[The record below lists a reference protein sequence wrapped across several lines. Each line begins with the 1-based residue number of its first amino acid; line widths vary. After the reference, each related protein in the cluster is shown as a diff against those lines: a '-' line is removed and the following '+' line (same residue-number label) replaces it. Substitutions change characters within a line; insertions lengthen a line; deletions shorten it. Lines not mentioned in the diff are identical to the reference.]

1 MGSAIEKL
9 RSKKISKKW
18 IIIGAVVL
26 LLIVFIVVRAV
37 AGGSKSSDSGYTFFE
52 AEYRDISVVVNAT
65 STVEPL
71 DSYSVIALVRGDVL
85 EAPFEEGDTI
95 EEGDLLYK
103 IDTSDAES
111 TVRQMEENV
120 ETARIGVEQA
130 EIALAGAKRSYQD
143 ALKASGD
150 LTITSNVA
158 GQITKLN
165 YKAGEMVT
173 AGTVVAEV
181 SDRSNMLL
189 ELPFNS
195 SDAANI
201 SAGQAATVTL
211 VSTGEVLTGK
221 VTKVSSVE
229 TIGLGGALV
238 RNVTISVSN
247 PGGISE
253 TMSAT
258 AAVGV
263 YACNN
268 SGTFSSKESA
278 SIVAKVSGDVEKI
291 YAEEGAW
298 VSAGSAILKIEGT
311 TLDSQVK
318 AAADGVK
325 NAELALENT
334 KNSYES
340 MKKNLEDAQE
350 MLEDY
355 SITSPISGTVIEK
368 NFKVGDT
375 IDATTSATVMA
386 VVYDMSAL
394 EVELQV
400 DELDISKIKV
410 GQEVEI
416 TVDALD
422 GAVFNGSVSR
432 VGINGIVAAGVTS
445 FPVTVMITDI
455 GELKPGMNVTAD
467 IQIENLEEVLTI
479 PLSAVSR
486 GNTVI
491 IKDEESK
498 GDEEDGIPKGYRR
511 VEVELGSNDD
521 NYVEVKSGLSAG
533 DVVAVDTSTSSIF
546 EMMQQTQQNAIN
558 NMA

>member
-1 MGSAIEKL
+1 M
-9 RSKKISKKW
+9 
-18 IIIGAVVL
+18 
-26 LLIVFIVVRAV
+26 
-37 AGGSKSSDSGYTFFE
+37 
-52 AEYRDISVVVNAT
+52 
-65 STVEPL
+65 
-71 DSYSVIALVRGDVL
+71 
-85 EAPFEEGDTI
+85 
-95 EEGDLLYK
+95 
-103 IDTSDAES
+103 
-111 TVRQMEENV
+111 
-120 ETARIGVEQA
+120 
-130 EIALAGAKRSYQD
+130 
-143 ALKASGD
+143 
-150 LTITSNVA
+150 
-158 GQITKLN
+158 
-165 YKAGEMVT
+165 
-173 AGTVVAEV
+173 
-181 SDRSNMLL
+181 
-189 ELPFNS
+189 
-195 SDAANI
+195 
-201 SAGQAATVTL
+201 
-211 VSTGEVLTGK
+211 
-221 VTKVSSVE
+221 
-229 TIGLGGALV
+229 
-238 RNVTISVSN
+238 
-247 PGGISE
+247 
-253 TMSAT
+253 
-258 AAVGV
+258 
-263 YACNN
+263 
-268 SGTFSSKESA
+268 
-278 SIVAKVSGDVEKI
+278 
-291 YAEEGAW
+291 
-298 VSAGSAILKIEGT
+298 
-311 TLDSQVK
+311 
-318 AAADGVK
+318 K

-432 VGINGIVAAGVTS
+432 VGIDGIVAAGVTS

-498 GDEEDGIPKGYRR
+498 GDEEDGIQKGYRR

-521 NYVEVKSGLSAG
+521 NYVE
-533 DVVAVDTSTSSIF
+533 
-546 EMMQQTQQNAIN
+546 
-558 NMA
+558 